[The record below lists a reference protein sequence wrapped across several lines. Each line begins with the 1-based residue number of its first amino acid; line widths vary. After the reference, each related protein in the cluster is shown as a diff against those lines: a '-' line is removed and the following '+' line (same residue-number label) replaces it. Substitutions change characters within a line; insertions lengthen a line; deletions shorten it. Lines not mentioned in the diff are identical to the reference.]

1 MKRPLAMTALILS
14 LLAACQSDEVSMP
27 RLTGLTP
34 GDPCTAERYGG
45 LIGAPRS
52 AAEDLARELRT
63 GGLAVRVLGPMD
75 PATMDLNE
83 DRLNILLDAQG
94 RIRALSCG

>member
-1 MKRPLAMTALILS
+1 MQRPLAATSLILTM
-14 LLAACQSDEVSMP
+14 LAACQSDEVPMP

-34 GDPCTAERYGG
+34 GDPCIADRYRG

-52 AAEDLARELRT
+52 AAEELARELRA
-63 GGLAVRVLGPMD
+63 GGQVVRILGPTD
-75 PATMDLNE
+75 PATMDLIE

-94 RIRALSCG
+94 RIRGLSCG